1 MRPTT
6 PILATAPDSGRGR
19 RIRLIDDYNGR
30 LIEEFRANEGKVG
43 GSWEGRDLL
52 VLTTTGRKSGNPHTT
67 PMVFTRDGDR
77 LLVYASKGGA
87 PTHPDWYLNLVAQP
101 HVVVEV
107 GADRYDA
114 IATPLEGD
122 ERDRKFAAQAERVPT
137 FAEYQEKT
145 GGRVIPVVALTRA

>member
-1 MRPTT
+1 M
-6 PILATAPDSGRGR
+6 
-19 RIRLIDDYNGR
+19 DDYNTK

-52 VLTTTGRKSGNPHTT
+52 VLTTTERKSGRAHTT
-67 PMVFTRDGDR
+67 PMVYTRDGDR

-101 HVVVEV
+101 EVVVEV
-107 GADRYDA
+107 GPERYEA
-114 IATPLEGD
+114 IATPLESD
-122 ERDRKFAAQAERVPT
+122 ERDREFAAQAARVPT
-137 FAEYQEKT
+137 FGEYQEKT